1 MNKKFR
7 IYWNNL
13 VRQEFFF
20 LDIINLI
27 LGTVALVC
35 AVFAMLQ
42 GSLMMHMLV
51 FLLGGTLMLLN
62 MVKNIKRKSMLAIT
76 FGVFTVVLYSLCAFV
91 LYRMLLAG

>member
-7 IYWNNL
+7 IYRDNL
-13 VRQEFFF
+13 IRQEFFV

-27 LGTVALVC
+27 LGTVVLAC
-35 AVFAMLQ
+35 AVFAMLG

-62 MVKNIKRKSMLAIT
+62 MVKNIRRRSMLAVA
-76 FGVFTVVLYSLCAFV
+76 FAVFTVLLYSLCVFV